1 MNTHRNSA
9 PQTSVS
15 NKAESDSLAARA
27 ERLRASARAL
37 RELADAIDAEVEAI
51 DNARFDWQDREWNRR
66 HPPAQA

>member
-1 MNTHRNSA
+1 MQATRNRV
-9 PQTSVS
+9 PQIAVS

-66 HPPAQA
+66 HPPVQA